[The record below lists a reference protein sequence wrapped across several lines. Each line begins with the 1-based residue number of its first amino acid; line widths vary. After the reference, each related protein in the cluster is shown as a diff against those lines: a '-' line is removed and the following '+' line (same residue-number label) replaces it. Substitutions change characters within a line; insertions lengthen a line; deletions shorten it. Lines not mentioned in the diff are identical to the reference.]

1 MDNREEAA
9 AFLRSRRDRI
19 TPEQAGLPVYG
30 LRRVAGLRR
39 GEVAMLAGVSV
50 EYYTRL
56 ERGNLKGVSGSVLDA
71 VALALRLDDTERM
84 HLYDLARAAGGP
96 AAHGRAARGDAAST
110 VRPSVRRIIEGM
122 PDLPAFVTNDR
133 LDALAANPL
142 GRALFAPMFAN
153 PARSPNT
160 ARFAFLAP
168 ASRRFYV
175 DRERVTRDAVGV
187 LRVAAG
193 KNPHDPELIRLIGEL
208 STRSEE
214 FRSLWGAR
222 DVHVFRQGVKR
233 FWHPVVGEL
242 ELDHESMLLPGEDGL
257 SVVVYSAAPG
267 SAATDALTLLASW
280 SAPAGRE
287 KRLDAPS
294 G

>member
-19 TPEQAGLPVYG
+19 TPELAGLPVYG

-56 ERGNLKGVSGSVLDA
+56 ERGHLKGVSDSVLYA
-71 VALALRLDDTERM
+71 VTLALRLDDTERM

-96 AAHGRAARGDAAST
+96 ARQGRKARDDATSA

-142 GRALFAPMFAN
+142 GRALFAPMFAD
-153 PARSPNT
+153 PTRSPNT
-160 ARFAFLAP
+160 ARFAFLDP

-175 DRERVTRDAVGV
+175 DRERVARDAVGV
-187 LRVAAG
+187 LRVTAG
-193 KNPHDPELIRLIGEL
+193 KNPYDPELIRLIGEL

-214 FRSLWGAR
+214 FRGLWGAR
-222 DVHVFRQGVKR
+222 GVHVFRQGVKR
-233 FWHPVVGEL
+233 FRHPVVGEL
-242 ELDHESMLLPGEDGL
+242 ELDHESMRLPGEDGL

-280 SAPAGRE
+280 SATAGRE
-287 KRLDAPS
+287 RRLDAPW

>member
-1 MDNREEAA
+1 M
-9 AFLRSRRDRI
+9 
-19 TPEQAGLPVYG
+19 
-30 LRRVAGLRR
+30 
-39 GEVAMLAGVSV
+39 
-50 EYYTRL
+50 
-56 ERGNLKGVSGSVLDA
+56 
-71 VALALRLDDTERM
+71 
-84 HLYDLARAAGGP
+84 
-96 AAHGRAARGDAAST
+96 
-110 VRPSVRRIIEGM
+110 RRIIEGM

-142 GRALFAPMFAN
+142 GRALFAPMFAD
-153 PARSPNT
+153 PTRSPNT
-160 ARFAFLAP
+160 ARFAFLDP

-193 KNPHDPELIRLIGEL
+193 KNPHDPELIRLRGEL

-214 FRSLWGAR
+214 FRSFWGAR

-233 FWHPVVGEL
+233 FRHPVVGEL
-242 ELDHESMLLPGEDGL
+242 ELDHESMLLPGDDRL
-257 SVVVYSAAPG
+257 SVVVYGAAPG

-280 SAPAGRE
+280 SATAGRE